1 MSKLIAIFALF
12 ITLSLSL
19 VLPSLVQA
27 GDAQNTATNNDDW
40 VELFNGK
47 NLDGWTAKIVGQR
60 LGQD

>member
-27 GDAQNTATNNDDW
+27 GDAQNTATNNDYW